1 MCEAGI
7 WTAVIL
13 IGLLAVALREYARTS
28 GTFAARL
35 EQVKV
40 AVMTG
45 AIILLGVTAAV
56 LAVGFIIAVVIVEIW
71 RPLVVVLAVFAGL
84 VASVIWLNRPR
95 A

>member
-1 MCEAGI
+1 MGELGI

-13 IGLLAVALREYARTS
+13 IGLLAVGLREYARTS

-45 AIILLGVTAAV
+45 AMILLGVTAAV
-56 LAVGFIIAVVIVEIW
+56 LAVGFIIAIVIVEIW
-71 RPLVVVLAVFAGL
+71 RPLVVILAVIAGL